1 MMVIKDVRNV
11 KMKVMMM
18 MMMIMRTQHPN
29 FCKKVIE
36 IKEKEYLMAL
46 KPHVGTEAA

>member
-18 MMMIMRTQHPN
+18 MIMRTQHPN
-29 FCKKVIE
+29 FCKKIIVE
-36 IKEKEYLMAL
+36 KEKEYLMAL

>member
-18 MMMIMRTQHPN
+18 MMRTQHPN

>member
-1 MMVIKDVRNV
+1 MIVIKDVRNV
-11 KMKVMMM
+11 IMKVMM